1 MALSRLFLLP
11 DDRVSLKLRHVWDET
26 CPGCGGRMR
35 QVALVLAASG
45 DVSSWLD
52 DERASQ
58 SGVVLLGA
66 RARGDPRGSANV

>member
-1 MALSRLFLLP
+1 
-11 DDRVSLKLRHVWDET
+11 
-26 CPGCGGRMR
+26 MR

-45 DVSSWLD
+45 DVLSWLD